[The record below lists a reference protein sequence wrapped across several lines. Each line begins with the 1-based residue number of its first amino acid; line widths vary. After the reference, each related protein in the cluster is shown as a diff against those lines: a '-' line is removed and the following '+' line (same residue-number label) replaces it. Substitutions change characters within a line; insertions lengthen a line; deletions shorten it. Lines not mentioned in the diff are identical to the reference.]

1 MNAILTAAVIGT
13 ALLALAIWI
22 EIRERRVEPGDGSY
36 RSSGPP
42 RALRG
47 LDAGR
52 AHERGPGHVSPR
64 DPVVIPG
71 EVRRACAPIC

>member
-42 RALRG
+42 R
-47 LDAGR
+47 
-52 AHERGPGHVSPR
+52 S
-64 DPVVIPG
+64 
-71 EVRRACAPIC
+71 